1 MKSEKLRDSEGSNMS
16 TLLKKADR
24 DKIIKALNFDIGL
37 EIGAIIQYI
46 MHEVM
51 AEGVESP
58 AIMEKFESTSKDE
71 MKHLEKLADR
81 VNYLGGM
88 PNTKPAPI
96 KVGGVIKKMMQDD
109 LDGEYTAIKTYK
121 EHVKMCAEIGDTTTR
136 LMLEEIL
143 TDEEGHADTW
153 ETILQKTMK

>member
-1 MKSEKLRDSEGSNMS
+1 MS

-24 DKIIKALNFDIGL
+24 QKIIKALNFDIGL

-51 AEGVESP
+51 AEGMESP
-58 AIMEKFESTSKDE
+58 AIMEKFEDIAKQE
-71 MKHLEKLADR
+71 MKHLQKFADR
-81 VNYLGGM
+81 VNYLGGV
-88 PNTKPAPI
+88 PSTKPAPI
-96 KVGGVIKKMMQDD
+96 KVGGPLKKMVQDD
-109 LDGEYTAIKTYK
+109 LDGEYMAIKTYK

-143 TDEEGHADTW
+143 TDEEDHADTW
-153 ETILQKTMK
+153 ETVLQKTVK

>member
-1 MKSEKLRDSEGSNMS
+1 MS
-16 TLLKKADR
+16 TLLSKTDR
-24 DKIIKALNFDIGL
+24 QKIIKALNIDIGL

-51 AEGVESP
+51 AEGMESP
-58 AIMEKFESTSKDE
+58 AIMEKFESISRDE
-71 MKHLEKLADR
+71 MKHLERLAER
-81 VNYLGGM
+81 VNYLGGV

-96 KVGGVIKKMMQDD
+96 KVGGNLKKMVQDD

-121 EHVKMCAEIGDTTTR
+121 SQIKMCEEIGDTTSR

-143 TDEEGHADTW
+143 TDEENHADTW
-153 ETILQKTMK
+153 ETVLQKTVK

>member
-1 MKSEKLRDSEGSNMS
+1 MS
-16 TLLKKADR
+16 ILLSKADR
-24 DKIIKALNFDIGL
+24 EKIIKALNIDIGL

-51 AEGVESP
+51 AEGMESP
-58 AIMEKFESTSKDE
+58 AIMEKFESISRDE

-81 VNYLGGM
+81 VNYLGGV
-88 PNTKPAPI
+88 PNTKPAPV
-96 KVGGVIKKMMQDD
+96 KVGGALKKMVQDD
-109 LDGEYTAIKTYK
+109 LNGEYTAIKTYK
-121 EHVKMCAEIGDTTTR
+121 GHVKMCAEIGDTTTR

-153 ETILQKTMK
+153 ETVLQKTVK

>member
-1 MKSEKLRDSEGSNMS
+1 MS
-16 TLLKKADR
+16 TLLSKADR
-24 DKIIKALNFDIGL
+24 EKIIKALNIDIGL

-51 AEGVESP
+51 AEGIESP
-58 AIMEKFESTSKDE
+58 AIMEKFESISRDE

-81 VNYLGGM
+81 VNYLGGI

-96 KVGGVIKKMMQDD
+96 KVGGALKKMVQDD
-109 LDGEYTAIKTYK
+109 LNGEYTAIKTYK
-121 EHVKMCAEIGDTTTR
+121 SQVKMCEEIGDTTTR

-153 ETILQKTMK
+153 ETVLQKTVK

>member
-1 MKSEKLRDSEGSNMS
+1 MS
-16 TLLKKADR
+16 TLLSKAER
-24 DKIIKALNFDIGL
+24 KKIIEALNIDIGL

-51 AEGVESP
+51 ADGMESP
-58 AIMEKFESTSKDE
+58 AIMEKFEEISKEE
-71 MKHLEKLADR
+71 MQHFEKLAKR
-81 VNYLGGM
+81 VNYLGGV

-96 KVGGVIKKMMQDD
+96 QLGGALKKMVQDD

-121 EHVKMCAEIGDTTTR
+121 SQIKMCDEIGDTTTR

-143 TDEEGHADTW
+143 TDEEDHADTW
-153 ETILQKTMK
+153 ETVLEKTVK

>member
-1 MKSEKLRDSEGSNMS
+1 MS
-16 TLLKKADR
+16 TLLSKADR
-24 DKIIKALNFDIGL
+24 EKIIKALNIDIGL

-58 AIMEKFESTSKDE
+58 AIMEKFEKISRDE
-71 MKHLEKLADR
+71 MKHLERFAER
-81 VNYLGGM
+81 VNYLGGV
-88 PNTKPAPI
+88 PNTKPNPV
-96 KVGGVIKKMMQDD
+96 KVGGPIKKMMQDD
-109 LDGEYTAIKTYK
+109 LNGEYIAIKTYK
-121 EHVKMCAEIGDTTTR
+121 SHVKMCEEIGDTTSR

-153 ETILQKTMK
+153 ETILQKTVK

>member
-1 MKSEKLRDSEGSNMS
+1 MS
-16 TLLKKADR
+16 ILLSKTDR
-24 DKIIKALNFDIGL
+24 EKIIKALNIDIGL
-37 EIGAIIQYI
+37 EIGAIIQYT

-51 AEGVESP
+51 AEGMESP
-58 AIMEKFESTSKDE
+58 AIMEKFESISKDE
-71 MKHLEKLADR
+71 MKHLEKLAQR
-81 VNYLGGM
+81 VNYLGGV

-96 KVGGVIKKMMQDD
+96 KVGGALKKMVQDD

-121 EHVKMCAEIGDTTTR
+121 SQIKMVEEIGDTTTR

-153 ETILQKTMK
+153 ETVLQKTVK

>member
-1 MKSEKLRDSEGSNMS
+1 MS
-16 TLLKKADR
+16 ILLSKANR
-24 DKIIKALNFDIGL
+24 EKIIKALNIDIGL

-51 AEGVESP
+51 AEGMESP
-58 AIMEKFESTSKDE
+58 AIMEKFESISKDE
-71 MKHLEKLADR
+71 MKHMERLAQR
-81 VNYLGGM
+81 VNYLGGV

-96 KVGGVIKKMMQDD
+96 KIGGTLKKMVQDD
-109 LDGEYTAIKTYK
+109 LNGEYTAIKTYK
-121 EHVKMCAEIGDTTTR
+121 GHIKMCEEIGDTTTR

-153 ETILQKTMK
+153 ETVLQKTVK

>member
-1 MKSEKLRDSEGSNMS
+1 MS
-16 TLLKKADR
+16 ILLKKADR
-24 DKIIKALNFDIGL
+24 EKIIKALNFDIGL

-51 AEGVESP
+51 AEGMESP
-58 AIMEKFESTSKDE
+58 AIMEKFEKIARDE
-71 MKHLEKLADR
+71 MKHLEKLAQR
-81 VNYLGGM
+81 VNYLGGV

-109 LDGEYTAIKTYK
+109 LNGEYMAIKTYK
-121 EHVKMCAEIGDTTTR
+121 EHVKMSAEIGDTTTR

-143 TDEEGHADTW
+143 TDEEDHADTW
-153 ETILQKTMK
+153 ETILQKTVK

>member
-1 MKSEKLRDSEGSNMS
+1 MS
-16 TLLKKADR
+16 ILLSKTDR
-24 DKIIKALNFDIGL
+24 EKIIKALNTDIGL

-51 AEGVESP
+51 AEGMESP
-58 AIMEKFESTSKDE
+58 AIIEKFESISKDE

-81 VNYLGGM
+81 VNYLGGV

-96 KVGGVIKKMMQDD
+96 KVGGPLKKMVQDD
-109 LDGEYTAIKTYK
+109 LNGEYTAIKTYK
-121 EHVKMCAEIGDTTTR
+121 GHIKMCEEIGDTTTR

-143 TDEEGHADTW
+143 TDEEDHADTW
-153 ETILQKTMK
+153 ETILQKTVK

>member
-1 MKSEKLRDSEGSNMS
+1 MS
-16 TLLKKADR
+16 ILLSKAER
-24 DKIIKALNFDIGL
+24 EKIIKALNIDIGL

-58 AIMEKFESTSKDE
+58 AIMEKFESIAREE
-71 MKHLEKLADR
+71 MQHLEKFADR
-81 VNYLGGM
+81 VNYLGGV
-88 PNTKPAPI
+88 PNTKPAPV

-109 LDGEYTAIKTYK
+109 LTNEYNAIKTYK
-121 EHVKMCAEIGDTTTR
+121 SHVKMCEEIGDTTTR

-143 TDEEGHADTW
+143 TDEEEHADTW
-153 ETILQKTMK
+153 ETILQKTVK

>member
-1 MKSEKLRDSEGSNMS
+1 MS
-16 TLLKKADR
+16 ILLSKTDR
-24 DKIIKALNFDIGL
+24 QKIIKALNFDIGL

-51 AEGVESP
+51 AEGMESP
-58 AIMEKFESTSKDE
+58 AIMDQFESISKEE
-71 MKHLEKLADR
+71 MKHLERLAER
-81 VNYLGGM
+81 VNYLGGI

-96 KVGGVIKKMMQDD
+96 KVGGALKKMVQDD

-121 EHVKMCAEIGDTTTR
+121 GHVKMCAEIGDTTTR

-143 TDEEGHADTW
+143 SDEEDHADTW
-153 ETILQKTMK
+153 ETVLQKTVK